1 VKSCSPCVIWTRSY
15 RFVIASWKTK
25 EENSATVK
33 YWEMIADK
41 LSKAGWTWGCVS
53 SVVAVKKRGNELRRT
68 RNHTGT

>member
-1 VKSCSPCVIWTRSY
+1 M
-15 RFVIASWKTK
+15 
-25 EENSATVK
+25 K

>member
-1 VKSCSPCVIWTRSY
+1 MTSCSPCVIWTRSY

-41 LSKAGWTWGCVS
+41 LSKAVGLGAVS
-53 SVVAVKKRGNELRRT
+53 HPWLP
-68 RNHTGT
+68 